1 MSVQTVSFHKST
13 LPSETHITQ
22 LGESGPPYTV
32 HGVALGSGDV
42 TKGASGITKKW
53 PADELEDAVDSL
65 EGKNLVVDHKNN
77 ADGVVGEVTKCGFK
91 EGTGIVYQAELYE
104 EDYADKIENGLLE
117 VSIRGYHD
125 DVEDLEE
132 DEDTDALIVKNITFE
147 NLSIVPNGAAPSNT
161 LNMGEHEELSA
172 AALQQF
178 TASLIEE
185 PEPAMWVQWGD
196 NMHGITISLPED
208 GEIEV
213 DIYEE
218 TDGEWQSTE
227 ETTMVDANELS
238 EWDVEE
244 DDVGAVEKDEDSEEN
259 TVAENAPLIKEGME
273 FFSDVNNSTIV
284 VEDVSGTEV
293 SVKNPEEGSGWTEEV
308 SQIYTK
314 LGEGEWEKAGGPDIL
329 GEGMK
334 FFSTVND
341 GEVYISSTDG
351 NRHTLSTVDGE
362 SQWMETTEIILRK
375 LGSGEWEHA
384 GHMDMSSEEMAA
396 DANYSQGDWVRW
408 DTRNSTEI
416 GKVTGSYTKGDDIPD
431 IRGDRGLSPES
442 DEILYTLRMYK
453 DRDGTYHP
461 IEGKP
466 IGHYEESVRSA
477 DEPADVSES
486 SVELGRSNA
495 ENYTDFNEGDWV
507 QWYTESGERHGKVTS
522 VDNESEEVTAQTW
535 TQNSDGEWSE
545 GEATVT
551 KAFDDK
557 IEGWGNFPREMGDF
571 ADGED
576 PRKEPADNEYAE
588 ENSSSELVSDAV
600 EKGLKEKVEEH
611 NEKHAE
617 DDESKRV
624 TYRMLKNVYNRGMG
638 AYNDTHREG
647 MTQQQWAYARVNA
660 FLYLVRNGNP
670 ENSAYKQDNDLL
682 PEGHPKYSESPDTE
696 ENMAGAGN
704 IANLLRIQEGDM
716 VEYQAKPE
724 MFGRAVHIDEDE
736 KIIMVEIMEESGGEM
751 ESTGFTVTAGYSD
764 LIPMRSDRMEENSM
778 TTADVITQDVFGE
791 HEPMG
796 SDDNDQTLKEIVEG
810 VVTAELASDMDELDE
825 VYSEWD
831 DTVNMTASDLRQWSE
846 NPCSREASLEP
857 VTVMK
862 RNLGLLETN
871 KSDWGTNEID
881 DAKRTISFINRMRGA
896 KGEGDQKTGGSFD
909 CPTNWAI
916 SLLNWAYNPFDEVPD
931 APDNDEL
938 DSVDVVELTR
948 GESEEPLIRSL
959 QDQIDMM
966 RESPERFSRQEVD
979 RAEDNLSTDEGE
991 TRIGEASDVASLA
1004 EFEMHEVS
1012 YSGTHEDSWSRPA
1025 LEDFVSEMDIDDDIS
1040 EYDDLTETAKED
1052 VASSFI
1058 ISASGFPADTYGDL
1072 GLPVV
1077 EPSGE
1082 LSVNALAAVK
1092 GGHGASEVDGL
1103 SEDME
1108 DDIIEYVNQLA
1119 RDEFDRNWSVEENMQ
1134 DKDYNEDEGDMDVP
1148 DDHKFESMSDAED
1161 KAEDMGISGAHQMGD
1176 MYVPGDS
1183 HEDYMQA
1190 VEEMESTEEQTADDA
1205 MVAIPVK
1212 TDSKNIQITNM
1223 TNLEEELESLDSP
1236 VAVEAEEL
1244 ESLEEKADRL
1254 DSMSDNLEELRE
1266 RTEVIDEVDKDCLE
1280 ELRDSD
1286 DPMVVETDEYEELSD
1301 EAEQVKGVYAAS
1313 LSEEY
1318 DAFDADE
1325 LTDRYSIEE
1334 LREKFEDSIGSVE
1347 EELTA
1352 GSSDAEPRSQ
1362 DASEEELSEDTSE
1375 EELADEVQEKQ
1386 EEIRNKILSR

>member
-1 MSVQTVSFHKST
+1 
-13 LPSETHITQ
+13 
-22 LGESGPPYTV
+22 
-32 HGVALGSGDV
+32 
-42 TKGASGITKKW
+42 
-53 PADELEDAVDSL
+53 
-65 EGKNLVVDHKNN
+65 
-77 ADGVVGEVTKCGFK
+77 
-91 EGTGIVYQAELYE
+91 
-104 EDYADKIENGLLE
+104 
-117 VSIRGYHD
+117 
-125 DVEDLEE
+125 
-132 DEDTDALIVKNITFE
+132 
-147 NLSIVPNGAAPSNT
+147 
-161 LNMGEHEELSA
+161 
-172 AALQQF
+172 
-178 TASLIEE
+178 
-185 PEPAMWVQWGD
+185 
-196 NMHGITISLPED
+196 
-208 GEIEV
+208 
-213 DIYEE
+213 
-218 TDGEWQSTE
+218 
-227 ETTMVDANELS
+227 
-238 EWDVEE
+238 
-244 DDVGAVEKDEDSEEN
+244 
-259 TVAENAPLIKEGME
+259 
-273 FFSDVNNSTIV
+273 
-284 VEDVSGTEV
+284 
-293 SVKNPEEGSGWTEEV
+293 
-308 SQIYTK
+308 
-314 LGEGEWEKAGGPDIL
+314 
-329 GEGMK
+329 
-334 FFSTVND
+334 
-341 GEVYISSTDG
+341 
-351 NRHTLSTVDGE
+351 
-362 SQWMETTEIILRK
+362 
-375 LGSGEWEHA
+375 
-384 GHMDMSSEEMAA
+384 
-396 DANYSQGDWVRW
+396 
-408 DTRNSTEI
+408 
-416 GKVTGSYTKGDDIPD
+416 
-431 IRGDRGLSPES
+431 
-442 DEILYTLRMYK
+442 
-453 DRDGTYHP
+453 
-461 IEGKP
+461 
-466 IGHYEESVRSA
+466 
-477 DEPADVSES
+477 
-486 SVELGRSNA
+486 
-495 ENYTDFNEGDWV
+495 
-507 QWYTESGERHGKVTS
+507 
-522 VDNESEEVTAQTW
+522 
-535 TQNSDGEWSE
+535 
-545 GEATVT
+545 
-551 KAFDDK
+551 
-557 IEGWGNFPREMGDF
+557 
-571 ADGED
+571 
-576 PRKEPADNEYAE
+576 
-588 ENSSSELVSDAV
+588 
-600 EKGLKEKVEEH
+600 
-611 NEKHAE
+611 
-617 DDESKRV
+617 
-624 TYRMLKNVYNRGMG
+624 
-638 AYNDTHREG
+638 
-647 MTQQQWAYARVNA
+647 
-660 FLYLVRNGNP
+660 
-670 ENSAYKQDNDLL
+670 
-682 PEGHPKYSESPDTE
+682 
-696 ENMAGAGN
+696 
-704 IANLLRIQEGDM
+704 
-716 VEYQAKPE
+716 
-724 MFGRAVHIDEDE
+724 
-736 KIIMVEIMEESGGEM
+736 
-751 ESTGFTVTAGYSD
+751 
-764 LIPMRSDRMEENSM
+764 
-778 TTADVITQDVFGE
+778 VITQDVFGE

-796 SDDNDQTLKEIVEG
+796 SEDSDQTLEEIVEG